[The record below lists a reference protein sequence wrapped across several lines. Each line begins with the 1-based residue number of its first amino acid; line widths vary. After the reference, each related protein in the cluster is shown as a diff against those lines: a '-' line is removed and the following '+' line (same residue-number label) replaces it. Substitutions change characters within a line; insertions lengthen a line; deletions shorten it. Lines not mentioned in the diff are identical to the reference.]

1 MGAAYSYQQPAYG
14 GGYGGQHMG
23 FVPPHMQ
30 MVPYPQ
36 QGPVAAQ
43 PHGPGAPMAQQMML
57 MRAAPHAQMGQ
68 QGVPQ
73 QMIGMQPVMVA
84 LQGVPMGYGP
94 QVHGAAA
101 HAWVEKQHGQQP
113 GQPPPPAPP
122 RGGPPPPPPEAYPT
136 AHSPPLPPPPH
147 GGTPPAPPPEAYPAA
162 AASRSTPPLPQAS
175 SPPLPPDA
183 PGDAS

>member
-1 MGAAYSYQQPAYG
+1 
-14 GGYGGQHMG
+14 
-23 FVPPHMQ
+23 
-30 MVPYPQ
+30 
-36 QGPVAAQ
+36 
-43 PHGPGAPMAQQMML
+43 MML

-122 RGGPPPPPPEAYPT
+122 RRT
-136 AHSPPLPPPPH
+136 
-147 GGTPPAPPPEAYPAA
+147 AA
-162 AASRSTPPLPQAS
+162 AAAGGVPYSAQPAASAAAARRNAAGASARGLPRCRRVALDAAVAAGVVAAVASRRSRRRVVV
-175 SPPLPPDA
+175 
-183 PGDAS
+183 